1 MNNLVK
7 NVILTP
13 LNILY
18 QYSPKN
24 AIQIMFY
31 LKTGQRLNLKNPSL
45 FNEKLQWIK
54 LYDKNELMPI
64 CVDKYEVRQYI
75 KDCGCEEILNH
86 LLWEGFQ
93 AEEIPFEKLPE
104 RFVIKVTHGQGF
116 NIICKDKKD
125 LNIPKTIKKLKRWLH
140 AKYLPCYGE
149 WFYGKVKPR
158 IIIEDFLGSGQ
169 EDTPNDYKVFCFH
182 GNPKII
188 DVHVDRFTHH
198 RRNIYNLEWN
208 RIENVILKYPN
219 DRNLSVEK
227 PKVLEQLLTYARK
240 LSEQFMHV
248 RVDFYIIDSKIY
260 FGELTFTNGAGFDSI
275 SPKEFDEIMGSWIDL
290 RKGEE
295 V

>member
-158 IIIEDFLGSGQ
+158 IIIEDFLVNGQ

-188 DVHVDRFTHH
+188 DVHVDRYTNH
-198 RRNIYNLEWN
+198 RRNIYDLEWN